1 MQSPEI
7 VSRSEWLAA
16 NNAIIAK
23 EKAMTRAR
31 DALAAERRRKP
42 WELVE
47 KDYIFEGPGGTTN
60 LSGLFEGRR
69 QLIVYHHML
78 KKDDP
83 APCPGCAMFTDNLGK
98 LVHLNQRD
106 TTLALVARAPLDQIE
121 ALKKRLGWAVPFYST
136 GAEFNADFDV
146 AGGGFGLNVFI
157 MHEGRIYRTYY
168 TTSRGVEQL
177 GTVWSLLDI
186 TPLGRQENWED
197 SPAGA
202 PQTDPYRWWRLND
215 QYEPKQQAHTCCAA
229 E

>member
-1 MQSPEI
+1 MQLPEI
-7 VSRSEWLAA
+7 VSRNEWLAA
-16 NNAIIAK
+16 NNAMIAK
-23 EKAMTRAR
+23 EKAMMRAR

-47 KDYIFEGPGGTTN
+47 KDYQFDGPNGTTN
-60 LSGLFEGRR
+60 LAGLFEGRR

-106 TTLALVARAPLDQIE
+106 TTLALVAKAPVDQIE
-121 ALKKRLGWAVPFYST
+121 ALKKRLGWEAPFYSNVDD
-136 GAEFNADFDV
+136 FNRDFDV
-146 AGGGFGLNVFI
+146 AGGFGLNVFI
-157 MHEGRIYRTYY
+157 MHDGQIYRTYF

-177 GTVWSLLDI
+177 GSVWSLLDI

-197 SPAGA
+197 SPEGT
-202 PQTDPYRWWRLND
+202 PQTAPYRWWRLND
-215 QYEPKQQAHTCCAA
+215 QYQPKQ
-229 E
+229 